1 MGTDLS
7 IIGGNGELF
16 GASGRFETGDLA
28 ALHLVIGEPPVR
40 KARAGVLAGSTL
52 WMAGGE
58 RLAFT
63 PANIATRSDF
73 EGKLWTPFESGG
85 DDGDSSF

>member
-1 MGTDLS
+1 M
-7 IIGGNGELF
+7 
-16 GASGRFETGDLA
+16 
-28 ALHLVIGEPPVR
+28 IGEPPVR

-52 WMAGGE
+52 WMVGGE

-73 EGKLWTPFESGG
+73 EGKLWKTFESGG